1 MKKMLSLFSDS
12 LKEFNNVTNLTIMA
26 MLMAL
31 AIVLG
36 FFSVQ
41 VTESIKIGFSF
52 IPNMLVGLLFGPAAT
67 GIFGGVA
74 DLLKYIIK
82 PTGPFFPGFTIS
94 SIVGG
99 IIYGLV
105 LYRKPIRYTRVL
117 VANVLVTVFVNMI
130 MNTYWLTLLYGNGFF
145 VILPARI
152 VKELIMLPITSILF
166 FSIAKTLHT
175 TVLKRTQFNFNKPEK
190 KLS

>member
-1 MKKMLSLFSDS
+1 MKKMLSLFSNS
-12 LKEFNNVTNLTIMA
+12 LKEFKNVTNLTIMA

-41 VTESIKIGFSF
+41 VTESLKIGFSF
-52 IPNMLVGLLFGPAAT
+52 IPNMLVGLLFGPTAT

-74 DLLKYIIK
+74 DILKYLIK

-94 SIVGG
+94 SIIGG

-117 VANVLVTVFVNMI
+117 VANILVTIFVNMI
-130 MNTYWLTLLYGNGFF
+130 LNTYWLTLLYGNGFF

-166 FSIAKTLHT
+166 FSIAKTLNT
-175 TVLKRTQFNFNKPEK
+175 TVLKRTHFNFNKPEK